1 MRLVARRLMSTTE
14 LSAACAKPWPTP
26 DVKLSPKTMTEE
38 DTRFVMSQVSKFGG
52 EGPIDKAT
60 MPPSSWYLTDA
71 FCKAEAKAVFGTT
84 WQFACR
90 ADQVAAPGQ
99 YVSSYVGAGEPV
111 IVVRGED
118 GQVGER
124 DAMHW
129 STFFL
134 FFFFFL
140 LLRSCERLPTCV
152 GTMRRG
158 WQRAAARRRS
168 LCVRTTRGP
177 TT

>member
-1 MRLVARRLMSTTE
+1 MRMRLVSRRLFSSATTE
-14 LSAACAKPWPTP
+14 LSAACTKPWPTP

-38 DTRFVMSQVSKFGG
+38 DTRFVLGQVAKFGG
-52 EGPIDKAT
+52 HGHIDKAL

-111 IVVRGED
+111 IVVRGDD
-118 GQVGER
+118 GQVR
-124 DAMHW
+124 
-129 STFFL
+129 
-134 FFFFFL
+134 
-140 LLRSCERLPTCV
+140 
-152 GTMRRG
+152 
-158 WQRAAARRRS
+158 
-168 LCVRTTRGP
+168 
-177 TT
+177 